1 FNSAAL
7 ERPELIPPGTR
18 TINMVQLAEALHG
31 ELPGPPVRALYV
43 YNSNPAAVCPDQARV
58 LAGLKREDPVTVVH
72 RQVQTD
78 TADYAD
84 ILLPATTQLEHFDIH
99 GSYGHLYVQTNEP
112 AIAPLAEA
120 KCNNEVFRLLAHAMR
135 FEPELF
141 ELTDEQLAAVALKLG
156 PSANG
161 FPGAKALAG
170 ITMERL
176 RHNGPV
182 RLNLPKDYAPFAA
195 GGFPTQS
202 GKCELFSPAM
212 EASGVDPLPTYT
224 PPHEDPQTRPELAAR
239 FPLQMV

>member
-1 FNSAAL
+1 M
-7 ERPELIPPGTR
+7 T
-18 TINMVQLAEALHG
+18 QLAEALHG
-31 ELPGPPVRALYV
+31 ELAGPPVQALFV
-43 YNSNPAAVCPDQARV
+43 YNSNPAAVCPDQSRV
-58 LAGLKREDPVTVVH
+58 LAGLRREDLFTVVH
-72 RQVQTD
+72 EQFQTD

-120 KCNNEVFRLLAHAMR
+120 KCNNEVFRFLARAMK

-141 ELTDEQLAAVALKLG
+141 ELTDEQLAAVALKPD
-156 PSANG
+156 PSPNG

-182 RLNLPKDYAPFAA
+182 RLKLPENYAPFAT
-195 GGFPTQS
+195 GSFPTAS
-202 GKCELFSPAM
+202 GKCELYSPAM
-212 EASGVDPLPTYT
+212 QARGLDPLPTYT
-224 PPHEDPQTRPELAAR
+224 PPNED
-239 FPLQMV
+239 